1 MDPEAGLAHA
11 ERELWRRYRTAPAG
25 TRAYIFIRLRN
36 FPKRRVW
43 PVLMGLSGTVISVGA
58 GYGIHETMAALA
70 NPAVTFIASDAKA
83 NRIAL
88 AREATRG
95 IPNIQFEVF
104 NLERGLP
111 AAQAET
117 YLLFDVLHHLRPEVQ
132 LALLDELM
140 GRLPPG
146 GRIIIKEC
154 GIRPVWK
161 LWFNYLTDLVGAPG
175 EATYPRSEQ
184 DWDWVLAAGGLETTV
199 TRIDRGTPYAHV
211 LIEGRKT
218 GV

>member
-1 MDPEAGLAHA
+1 MIPDTPLVQA
-11 ERELWRRYRTAPAG
+11 ERELWRRYRSAPLAI
-25 TRAYIFIRLRN
+25 RAYIFIRLRN

-43 PVLMGLSGTVISVGA
+43 PVLMGLSGTVVSVGA
-58 GYGIHETMAALA
+58 GYGIHETMAAIA
-70 NPAVTFIASDAKA
+70 NPTVTFIASDAKT
-83 NRIAL
+83 NRILL
-88 AREATRG
+88 AREVTRG
-95 IPNIQFEVF
+95 IPNIRFEVF

-111 AAQAET
+111 ASQAST
-117 YLLFDVLHHLRPEVQ
+117 FLLFDVLHHLAPDVQ
-132 LALLDELM
+132 RALVAGLIE
-140 GRLPPG
+140 RLPPG

-184 DWDWVLAAGGLETTV
+184 HWASLLTEGGLETTI
-199 TRIDRGTPYAHV
+199 TRIDRGLPYAHI

>member
-1 MDPEAGLAHA
+1 MDADAALVQA
-11 ERELWRRYRTAPAG
+11 ERELWRRYRTAPAV

-43 PVLMGLSGTVISVGA
+43 PMLMGLSGTVVSVGA

-88 AREATRG
+88 ARNATQG
-95 IPNIQFEVF
+95 IPNIRFEVF
-104 NLERGLP
+104 NLKRGLP
-111 AAQAET
+111 TCPAGT
-117 YLLFDVLHHLRPEVQ
+117 FLLFDVLHHLTPDLQRSL
-132 LALLDELM
+132 LAELIQK
-140 GRLPPG
+140 LPPD

-161 LWFNYLTDLVGAPG
+161 KWFNDLTDMVGAPG
-175 EATYPRSEQ
+175 EAIYPASEQ
-184 DWDWVLAAGGLETTV
+184 HWASLLAAGGLETRI
-199 TRIDRGTPYAHV
+199 TRIDRGLPYAHV
-211 LIEGRKT
+211 LIEGRKA